1 MWRLS
6 NSRKTVMANP
16 LRASKALS
24 RCIHA
29 SAGRIQ
35 SASGVNSSALASC
48 RAYATKA
55 DATGSKPRKRTAKA
69 KDAAPLSPSLLEES
83 KVQTY
88 LAEIEATQHNL
99 SLSDVERLRPAVIP
113 SASSTSY
120 EEQHIALIESLS
132 KAFTV
137 SQLRTI
143 LQLYGAKPVP
153 KGRKLDYAT
162 QIVEN
167 QWGWPAWASIKAQ
180 KRDRQKDKRGE
191 LFR

>member
-1 MWRLS
+1 
-6 NSRKTVMANP
+6 MANP

-24 RCIHA
+24 RCLYA
-29 SAGRIQ
+29 STGRTQ
-35 SASGVNSSALASC
+35 VTYGANSSTLASC
-48 RAYATKA
+48 RAYATKT
-55 DATGSKPRKRTAKA
+55 DTTDTKTRKRTAKA
-69 KDAAPLSPSLLEES
+69 KAKDVVPSTPSLLEES

-113 SASSTSY
+113 SASSSSY
-120 EEQHIALIESLS
+120 EEQHATLIESLS

-143 LQLYGAKPVP
+143 LLLYGVKPVP
-153 KGRKLDYAT
+153 KGRKVDYAT

-167 QWGWPAWASIKAQ
+167 QWGWPAWSSIKAQ
-180 KRDRQKDKRGE
+180 QRNKQKDRRGE
-191 LFR
+191 FSR